1 MSRFHALRMLRPFAL
16 LVGAGIAISFI
27 FLNTKVLR
35 SMQNPALPVTE
46 KALTSSPAASNGS
59 AITTDTSAKD
69 PKKARLEQTKS
80 DAAELSALAD
90 QLREELGKMNANVLS
105 LDVIQK
111 TQKVERLAKK
121 IKGEAN
127 GD

>member
-1 MSRFHALRMLRPFAL
+1 MSRFRAVRGLDLFAL
-16 LVGAGIAISFI
+16 LGGVGIAASFV
-27 FLNTKVLR
+27 LLSTKPLR
-35 SMQNPALPVTE
+35 SMQNPPLAPGE
-46 KALTSSPAASNGS
+46 KVLTSSPAVNNGS
-59 AITTDTSAKD
+59 ALTTDRTAKD
-69 PKKARLEQTKS
+69 PKKSRLDQTKT

-90 QLREELGKMNANVLS
+90 QLCDQLGKMNANVLS